1 MYLSYPDLI
10 EEPVSVLSKLERDH
24 RGTPLEIRLKML
36 RLLKGGTFR
45 SRGALA
51 GVLGYSKRQL
61 KRWFDAYRERGLEGL
76 LDRGSP
82 GGSSERV
89 TPEAWAAL
97 KQKMIDGEIPR
108 LEDARRYL
116 AEKHDVHYGNV
127 TSISSLFQRR
137 GVKLKT
143 GRKQNRKADPEAQ
156 AAFKKS
162 AHSGDEGRL

>member
-10 EEPVSVLSKLERDH
+10 KESVSVLAQQERSY

-36 RLLKGGTFR
+36 RLLKSQVFR
-45 SRGALA
+45 SRSGLA
-51 GVLGYSKRQL
+51 PVLGYSKRQL
-61 KRWFDAYRERGLEGL
+61 KRWFDAYREGGLEGL

-82 GGSSERV
+82 GGSSERI

-97 KQKMIDGEIPR
+97 KQKMIEGGISR

-116 AEKHDVHYGNV
+116 TEKHDVHYANV
-127 TSISSLFQRR
+127 TSISDLFERR

-162 AHSGDEGRL
+162 AHCGG

>member
-1 MYLSYPDLI
+1 MHLSYPDLI
-10 EEPVSVLSKLERDH
+10 EESVSDLADKERAH

-36 RLLKGGTFR
+36 RLLKAGTFR
-45 SRGALA
+45 SRSALA
-51 GVLGYSKRQL
+51 PVLGYSKRQL
-61 KRWFDAYRERGLEGL
+61 KRWFDTYQEGGLEDL

-82 GGSSERV
+82 GGSTERV
-89 TPEAWAAL
+89 TPEAWADL
-97 KQKMIDGEIPR
+97 EKKMIGGEVPR

-116 AEKHDVHYGNV
+116 AEEHDIQYANV
-127 TSISSLFQRR
+127 TSLSSLFQRR

-162 AHSGDEGRL
+162 AHSGDKGRF